1 MWKLRIQENQIS
13 YGLETSDD
21 SMNLIEKKTLRL
33 WLTFLLNLEFPEPC
47 YSKKTQYIWTVFVI
61 QGFGVSV

>member
-21 SMNLIEKKTLRL
+21 SMNLIEK
-33 WLTFLLNLEFPEPC
+33 N
-47 YSKKTQYIWTVFVI
+47 S
-61 QGFGVSV
+61 